1 MIFTII
7 KFQKGYLH
15 QIFVFV
21 SFCFS
26 FIKWWSK
33 MQLIYISRQSLF
45 FILKNLKPYKTFFGY
60 HIRQL
65 SGLLLLSWPYHII
78 NTMRPPISCRCRLA
92 QSVTQFDLLCWNIT
106 CYILPPLVRA
116 ITCCLFKY
124 LFCLTLS
131 IKLAFRQMYDNSI

>member
-45 FILKNLKPYKTFFGY
+45 FFLYIKKRKALQDVF
-60 HIRQL
+60 RL
-65 SGLLLLSWPYHII
+65 SHSA
-78 NTMRPPISCRCRLA
+78 T
-92 QSVTQFDLLCWNIT
+92 
-106 CYILPPLVRA
+106 VRFVA
-116 ITCCLFKY
+116 VIV
-124 LFCLTLS
+124 TLS
-131 IKLAFRQMYDNSI
+131 YHKHYEAADIVSLSTSSKRDSVRFIMLKYYMLYFASSGTRNHLLFIQISILSYFVDQTCF